1 MDAPGDISLA
11 EGGGSGL
18 VWLVNGIELPFVE
31 RTEPH
36 RPWLEE
42 STGWAS
48 PEAPGPDADDA
59 PREEGETLLW
69 L

>member
-1 MDAPGDISLA
+1 MDAPDGIPVI
-11 EGGGSGL
+11 EGGGPGL
-18 VWLVNGIELPFVE
+18 VWLVNGAELPFVE

-48 PEAPGPDADDA
+48 SEAPGPAEDA
-59 PREEGETLLW
+59 PQEGGDTLLW